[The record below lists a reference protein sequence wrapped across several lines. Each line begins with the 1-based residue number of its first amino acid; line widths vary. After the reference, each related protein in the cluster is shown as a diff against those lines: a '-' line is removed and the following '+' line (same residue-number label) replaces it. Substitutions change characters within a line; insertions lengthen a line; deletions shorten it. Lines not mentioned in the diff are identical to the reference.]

1 MTCRLSSV
9 VLPFLELSARHSVK
23 VLGCTGRKWDQG
35 CSVGR
40 LDWGREL
47 PDEKQEVLR
56 VVVSPLLTCPIVRA
70 LRITP
75 GL

>member
-35 CSVGR
+35 CSVGTDLTGAGNCPTR
-40 LDWGREL
+40 SRRFSGWWF
-47 PDEKQEVLR
+47 PPYSHVLLS
-56 VVVSPLLTCPIVRA
+56 VL
-70 LRITP
+70 
-75 GL
+75 